1 MTEQQGAPE
10 ERPIGQVTHY
20 FGHIGVAAI
29 DLSDNL
35 AVGQRIHIRGHTTD
49 FITDVGSIQIEH
61 EQVPQAGPGA
71 SIGIKVTEKVRPGDM
86 VYLAH

>member
-1 MTEQQGAPE
+1 MTAQQGAPE

-20 FGHIGVAAI
+20 FSKVGVAAI
-29 DLSDNL
+29 DLSDKL

-49 FITDVGSIQIEH
+49 LVATVESMQIEH
-61 EQVPQAGPGA
+61 EQVSEAGSGA

-86 VYLAH
+86 VYVAH